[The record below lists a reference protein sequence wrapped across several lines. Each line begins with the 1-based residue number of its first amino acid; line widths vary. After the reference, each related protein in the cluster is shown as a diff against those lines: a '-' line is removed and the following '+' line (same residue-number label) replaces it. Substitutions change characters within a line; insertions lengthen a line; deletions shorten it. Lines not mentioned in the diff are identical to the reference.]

1 VTALLLAA
9 GVLALVAAAGS
20 AVWYGY
26 PDLARAGLLGLARR
40 AAGLQTLDVTID
52 GHRVRCLVKG
62 LDRAD
67 ASGPPIV
74 LLHGIFAEKEHWL
87 DFARALPRQRCIV
100 VPDLP
105 GFGQSDR
112 LDSAR
117 YGYAEQVLRLLA
129 LLDALGLPKVH
140 LAGSSMGGTLAA
152 LFALRFPQ
160 RVASVAFIGA
170 PHGLRSAVPSAADRL
185 IDAGEIPLI
194 ARDPA
199 GFDQLLDRLFERRPW
214 LPYPVLQFARRQA
227 LQRAPSNRRLW
238 REHVADRYRL
248 HDCIGALTP
257 PVLALWGRHDRIFDA
272 SGVQVLQ
279 VRLPEAT
286 VHVLDGVGHL
296 PMMEV
301 PSRTARHYTRFLATL
316 PGPAT

>member
-1 VTALLLAA
+1 MTPLLVVMVA
-9 GVLALVAAAGS
+9 VLAVAGCV
-20 AVWYGY
+20 VWYGH
-26 PDLARAGLLGLARR
+26 PDLARAGLLVLARR
-40 AAGLQTLDVTID
+40 VAGLQSRDVTLD

-62 LDRAD
+62 LDRVD
-67 ASGPPIV
+67 ATGVPIV
-74 LLHGIFAEKEHWL
+74 LLHGIFAEKEHGI
-87 DFARALPRQRCIV
+87 DFVRALPRQRCVV

-117 YGYAEQVLRLLA
+117 YGYAEQVLRLQA
-129 LLDALGLPKVH
+129 LLDALGFSKVH
-140 LAGSSMGGTLAA
+140 LAGSSMGGTIAA

-160 RVASVAFIGA
+160 RVASVAFVGA
-170 PHGLRSAVPSAADRL
+170 PHGLRSAVPSAVDRL
-185 IDAGEIPLI
+185 IDAGETPLI

-214 LPYPVLQFARRQA
+214 LPYPVLEFARREA

-248 HDCIGALTP
+248 HDCIGDLTP
-257 PVLALWGRHDRIFDA
+257 PVLALWGRHDRVFDV

-279 VRLPEAT
+279 ARLPGAS
-286 VHVLDGVGHL
+286 VQVLDDVGHL

-301 PSRTARHYTRFLATL
+301 PSRSARHYTRFLATL
-316 PGPAT
+316 PGSAT